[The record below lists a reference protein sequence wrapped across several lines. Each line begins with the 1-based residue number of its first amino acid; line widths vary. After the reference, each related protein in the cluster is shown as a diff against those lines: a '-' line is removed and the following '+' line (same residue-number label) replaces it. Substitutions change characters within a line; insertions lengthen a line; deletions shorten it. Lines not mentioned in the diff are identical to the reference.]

1 MCRPIFADE
10 AGTIE
15 AEDHMALRQ
24 RYIMDELIIGSL
36 HEGRVDIAHRDKAF
50 RRQTRGESYSMLFSD
65 TYIEGALGILLHHKG
80 HRAAG
85 RHSGSNGD
93 DTLIPVC

>member
-24 RYIMDELIIGSL
+24 CYIMDELIIGSL

-50 RRQTRGESYSMLFSD
+50 RRQTRRESYGMLFSD

-80 HRAAG
+80 HRAAS
-85 RHSGSNGD
+85 RHSGSDGD
-93 DTLIPVC
+93 DTLIPIC